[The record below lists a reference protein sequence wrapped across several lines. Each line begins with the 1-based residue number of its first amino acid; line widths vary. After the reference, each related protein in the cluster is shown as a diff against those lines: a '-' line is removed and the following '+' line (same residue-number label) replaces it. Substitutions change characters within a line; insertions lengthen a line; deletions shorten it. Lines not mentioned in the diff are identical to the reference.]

1 MKITS
6 EVKENLDRHID
17 ELNEDIE
24 GLKEKNENLEKEKL
38 ENIEKYNKITQEKNN
53 INNQLNE
60 LKLELDK
67 EKILSN
73 DKDKKLDILNN
84 NAKELNSLIETINK
98 EKEKLI
104 SENKSLID
112 EIKSLKEAIDSNEKN
127 LKNQEKAN
135 ELLKADKNQM
145 ILRLSTLNEE
155 KNKLKQSINIFETNK
170 EETNKE
176 IINLKAII
184 ENKEKII
191 QEKIIENKN
200 IIKDNEK
207 MNDEVLLL
215 KEENKGKENALNKK
229 EEMLKELKDELEEKN
244 IQLENT
250 IKNINDYEIQ
260 IKGLKDEK
268 QELIIKNKKFSNES
282 KEKEK
287 KYNEIKN
294 QYDILK
300 EENIKLMEYK
310 NSKNDEDINKNFF
323 VEIDESQMQKLEEIN
338 KLKEDIE
345 DLNKNLEI
353 KNKEVE
359 KYKTSYIDTKNKLD
373 KMTTEFKQKLEN
385 NNTINNT
392 VNDRTEK
399 TLNEKDTE
407 MSSVENE
414 YREIIKE
421 NMNLKT
427 KINQIK
433 TEYADLDTKYK
444 TINSKYETQEKDLL
458 NKEKELNNMKE
469 ISKAMIEK
477 EKKKM
482 EEEQNI
488 DPTNSTIISSKNHK
502 KLTWYLIY
510 KYNKN
515 NSKQKPDENNY
526 SNYHWIAGNI
536 IRREKLK
543 NFNTFEDDE
552 KKIMELNQYIF
563 DLQKKLEKKE
573 ESISKLDYKNKKLNE
588 QIQNK
593 TAGVKGG
600 DFVLSRISDSDK
612 NKVKNNFA
620 NSISSNDGGINEM
633 EKFKKILEQLNDSN
647 KRETLL
653 HNEIKELKTKLQKKE
668 EFESGIPQDLKNID
682 NRSVDSGF
690 LDEDFKQSHNEGV
703 LNFIKESQNRI
714 NNNKNQDII
723 ISTRTERES
732 IKENQNDTFNCK
744 AEKKA
749 DEFLRE
755 GLGDDSEYNEIKQM
769 QKQMTFIKKQ
779 LKEIMTKYD
788 QLSDQVKELLKNIKC
803 DMKIKPQ
810 ISQICQILG
819 YSPNTTARII
829 ANKKSG
835 ILGLLSGKK

>member
-1 MKITS
+1 
-6 EVKENLDRHID
+6 
-17 ELNEDIE
+17 
-24 GLKEKNENLEKEKL
+24 
-38 ENIEKYNKITQEKNN
+38 
-53 INNQLNE
+53 
-60 LKLELDK
+60 
-67 EKILSN
+67 
-73 DKDKKLDILNN
+73 
-84 NAKELNSLIETINK
+84 
-98 EKEKLI
+98 
-104 SENKSLID
+104 
-112 EIKSLKEAIDSNEKN
+112 
-127 LKNQEKAN
+127 
-135 ELLKADKNQM
+135 
-145 ILRLSTLNEE
+145 
-155 KNKLKQSINIFETNK
+155 
-170 EETNKE
+170 
-176 IINLKAII
+176 
-184 ENKEKII
+184 
-191 QEKIIENKN
+191 
-200 IIKDNEK
+200 
-207 MNDEVLLL
+207 MNDEMLLL
-215 KEENKGKENALNKK
+215 KEENKGKENIINKNEK
-229 EEMLKELKDELEEKN
+229 KLKELKEELEEKN
-244 IQLENT
+244 TQLENT

-268 QELIIKNKKFSNES
+268 QELILKNKKYTNEF

-310 NSKNDEDINKNFF
+310 NSKKEEEEDINKNLF
-323 VEIDESQMQKLEEIN
+323 VEIDESQMQKLEEMN
-338 KLKEDIE
+338 KLREDIE
-345 DLNKNLEI
+345 DLSKNLEE
-353 KNKEVE
+353 KNTELE
-359 KYKTSYIDTKNKLD
+359 KYKTLYTETKNKLD
-373 KMTTEFKQKLEN
+373 KVTAEYKQKLEN
-385 NNTINNT
+385 IMTTTNNT
-392 VNDRTEK
+392 VNDKTEK

-407 MSSVENE
+407 MSSLENE
-414 YREIIKE
+414 YKEIVKE
-421 NMNLKT
+421 NINLKS
-427 KINQIK
+427 KLNQISA
-433 TEYADLDTKYK
+433 EYSDLDTKFK
-444 TINSKYETQEKDLL
+444 EMNTKYESQGKDLK
-458 NKEKELNNMKE
+458 NKETELNNMKE

-488 DPTNSTIISSKNHK
+488 DPSNSTIISSKNHK

-515 NSKQKPDENNY
+515 TNKQKPDENNY
-526 SNYHWIAGNI
+526 SNYHWVAGNI
-536 IRREKLK
+536 IRRDKLK

-612 NKVKNNFA
+612 NKMKNNFA

-653 HNEIKELKTKLQKKE
+653 HNEINELKTKLKKKE
-668 EFESGIPQDLKNID
+668 EFESGIPQDIKGID
-682 NRSVDSGF
+682 NKLNDSGF
-690 LDEDFKQSHNEGV
+690 LDDDFKQSHNEGV
-703 LNFIKESQNRI
+703 FNFIKESQNRI
-714 NNNKNQDII
+714 SLNKNDEVLA
-723 ISTRTERES
+723 STRTDRES
-732 IKENQNDTFNCK
+732 MKKNENDTFNYK

-755 GLGDDSEYNEIKQM
+755 GLGDDSEYNEFKEM

-779 LKEIMTKYD
+779 LKEVMLKYD
-788 QLSDQVKELLKNIKC
+788 QLSEQVKELLKNIKC

-819 YSPNTTARII
+819 YSPNTTARIVS
-829 ANKKSG
+829 NKKSG